1 MEVHCSHFLKKAV
14 TFLDFRYVYL
24 VREQF
29 GEEGEM
35 VVDVILKEGQ
45 ATASHIIV
53 NSCLKLLEASENA
66 GIKSDFCLYLFIKS

>member
-1 MEVHCSHFLKKAV
+1 M
-14 TFLDFRYVYL
+14 YL

-66 GIKSDFCLYLFIKS
+66 GIKKVLSIYIFFYIMITIEMI